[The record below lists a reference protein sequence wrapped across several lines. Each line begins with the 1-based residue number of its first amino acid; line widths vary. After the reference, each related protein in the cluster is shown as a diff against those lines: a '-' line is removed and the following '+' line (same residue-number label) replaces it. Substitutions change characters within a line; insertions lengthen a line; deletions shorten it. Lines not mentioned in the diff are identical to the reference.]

1 MFEKIKE
8 MKNIK
13 EFFNQSK
20 IKIKNYKLC
29 KAVQDYSL
37 IYFTDNVDF
46 NQFPNIINNICE
58 SKVIVI
64 NHYPKSLL
72 NEEDIHFIICFKKTI
87 IFVAKQFLSNPNNYS
102 DIDHINHDK
111 SDYHLENLRFVSHS
125 SNCFNKSSTKGIQYE
140 FIDDLPEEAIKI
152 LFYDTKV
159 KHYEFEDNKYY
170 YYHDDEN
177 NEDIFYGR
185 ITNNLYRK
193 LYINIDKSG
202 NRFIMM
208 KDANNA
214 NVSMMLKRFKYN
226 YALD

>member
-1 MFEKIKE
+1 MNSSTVESNVVELIPLLSFEDEFEILNKYPFTIRR
-8 MKNIK
+8 KN
-13 EFFNQSK
+13 
-20 IKIKNYKLC
+20 
-29 KAVQDYSL
+29 
-37 IYFTDNVDF
+37 
-46 NQFPNIINNICE
+46 
-58 SKVIVI
+58 
-64 NHYPKSLL
+64 NHYVISEGDYRKNGYPCLALNKSIYYKHVL
-72 NEEDIHFIICFKKTI
+72 
-87 IFVAKQFLSNPNNYS
+87 VAKQFLSNPNNYS

-140 FIDDLPEEAIKI
+140 FIDDLPEESIKI

-159 KHYEFEDNKYY
+159 KRYEFEDNKYY

-208 KDANNA
+208 KDVNNA